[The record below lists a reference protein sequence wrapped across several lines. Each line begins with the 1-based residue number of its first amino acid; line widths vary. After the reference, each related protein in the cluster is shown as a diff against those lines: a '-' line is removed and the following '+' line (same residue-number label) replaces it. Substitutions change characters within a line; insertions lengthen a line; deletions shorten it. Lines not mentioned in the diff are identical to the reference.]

1 MAGIRGMC
9 EEQRTGC
16 PPVSV
21 EALSCY
27 TFNPMN
33 SRLPTPEGLAPLT
46 PSSLDTH
53 LTDLINT
60 FTLRGVPVLI
70 HCRGGVGRAGV
81 VACCW
86 LIKLGLCGWV
96 EPDGK
101 AMPCTAPSGHLD
113 FVTPVRKDTVRFVEK
128 IITVVRKRRS
138 MKAVETYEQVSF
150 LVDFVEYLRRRTGDG
165 AVIHS

>member
-1 MAGIRGMC
+1 V
-9 EEQRTGC
+9 
-16 PPVSV
+16 PYPH
-21 EALSCY
+21 LNY
-27 TFNPMN
+27 

-46 PSSLDTH
+46 PASLDIH

-101 AMPCTAPSGHLD
+101 AVPCTTSSSHPGSIPSA
-113 FVTPVRKDTVRFVEK
+113 RKDTISFVEK
-128 IITVVRKRRS
+128 VIAVVRKRRS
-138 MKAVETYEQVSF
+138 LKAVETYEQVGF
-150 LVDFVEYLRRRTGDG
+150 LVDFVEYLREGRTGG
-165 AVIHS
+165 C